1 MDTVEHEQI
10 REYLKKTI
18 PSELKKQR
26 RHNFIR
32 KCSVYRVE
40 EGDKLFKVSCSLRCK
55 VLFYGFKRSLM
66 RKILSFVT
74 LFATH

>member
-1 MDTVEHEQI
+1 MDTFEHEQI
-10 REYLKKTI
+10 REYLKKKTI

-40 EGDKLFKVSCSLRCK
+40 EGDKLFKVSCSLRCRFCFM
-55 VLFYGFKRSLM
+55 VPNVPY
-66 RKILSFVT
+66 
-74 LFATH
+74 A

>member
-1 MDTVEHEQI
+1 MDAFEHEQI
-10 REYLKKTI
+10 REYLKKNTI

-40 EGDKLFKVSCSLRCK
+40 EGDKLFKVSCSLRCRFCFMFPK
-55 VLFYGFKRSLM
+55 VP
-66 RKILSFVT
+66 
-74 LFATH
+74 